1 MDIFDKRFK
10 SSIGIADANR
20 FFAAAEYDSAIAL
33 YKKSVELDPNFKLA
47 VQALFLSETQLINSL
62 YPNTIYHGAS
72 LKGSVEK
79 NKKIIDYFYYTND
92 LYKKKVGT
100 LQEETESLIESYLT
114 FLYLPISN
122 YYYYELA
129 DTLQGLKIIS
139 EGTSLF
145 PNNYNIWYERA
156 IMHYNL
162 QDYKMDYHHIF
173 YALSYWSTI

>member
-1 MDIFDKRFK
+1 MRGGAFEIISRLDLNVSNQLIQEWDKTGSK
-10 SSIGIADANR
+10 SLDALVNFADANK
-20 FFAAAEYDSAIAL
+20 FVAASEYDSAIAL
-33 YKKSVELDPNFKLA
+33 YKKSVEFDPNFKLA
-47 VQALFLSETQLINSL
+47 VEALFLSETQLINSL

-79 NKKIIDYFYYTND
+79 NQKIIDYFYYTND

-114 FLYLPISN
+114 FLYVPISN

-139 EGTSLF
+139 EGTRLF
-145 PNNYNIWYERA
+145 PNNYDI
-156 IMHYNL
+156 
-162 QDYKMDYHHIF
+162 
-173 YALSYWSTI
+173 